1 MLIEIQLKAQ
11 EKCQIVFHIHV
22 DGIFQGNDLEQGGIP
37 VVRIS
42 YCIVEGEQSFPVIEK
57 HAKQGILV
65 IAPGPDGSETAPS
78 CLLLF
83 HFLFTHRT
91 SFRRRPLS
99 AQKHVH
105 LLKPENLL
113 LLYDSGKSIDFLM
126 F

>member
-22 DGIFQGNDLEQGGIP
+22 DGIVQGNDLEQGGIP

-42 YCIVEGEQSFPVIEK
+42 YCIVEGEQSFPLIEK
-57 HAKQGILV
+57 HAKQGIFV

-83 HFLFTHRT
+83 HFRWAWVQYGSLLRHTDSYAAGRKQ
-91 SFRRRPLS
+91 RS
-99 AQKHVH
+99 AA
-105 LLKPENLL
+105 
-113 LLYDSGKSIDFLM
+113 
-126 F
+126 